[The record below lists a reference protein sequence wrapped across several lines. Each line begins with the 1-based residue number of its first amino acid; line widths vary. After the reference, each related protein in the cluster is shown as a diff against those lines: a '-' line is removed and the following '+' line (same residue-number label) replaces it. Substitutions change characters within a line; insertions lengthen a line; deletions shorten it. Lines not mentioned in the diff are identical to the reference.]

1 MKIPIAIRPVLFQ
14 LLLVFGS
21 VSNAA
26 DFGAIQ
32 VTRLGDGPIIQPQ
45 MDDRMGGN
53 IQGPSLIKVPDWIE
67 NPLGKYYLY
76 FADHRGTYIRMAY
89 AEELQGP
96 WGKWN
101 LVCTHSFTGCAYPGG
116 PATDSHVY
124 PWP

>member
-1 MKIPIAIRPVLFQ
+1 MKIAIAIRPVLFQ

-96 WGKWN
+96 LGQ
-101 LVCTHSFTGCAYPGG
+101 VEPCMHT
-116 PATDSHVY
+116 
-124 PWP
+124 